1 MTTIYSLSDVCHVYG
16 NPPQQ
21 VGALSNVSLE
31 VQRGE
36 FLALAGPS
44 GSGKTTLLNLL
55 GLLERPAM
63 GAVKIEGRDANGMTE
78 HQRDLLRR
86 RHIGFIFQTLNL
98 IPVLTAFENV
108 EYFLL
113 KRPIP
118 RAEARQRVLQALDAV
133 GITAQANQRP
143 NALSGGQRQRVA
155 IARALVRDANVV
167 LADEP
172 TAALDQTTGRAVM
185 DLMKTLNRER
195 GVAFVLS
202 THDPRILAAADRVIQ
217 LCDGRIVR

>member
-21 VGALSNVSLE
+21 VAALSNVSLE

-86 RHIGFIFQTLNL
+86 RHLGFIFQTLNL
-98 IPVLTAFENV
+98 IPVLSAFENV

-113 KRPIP
+113 R
-118 RAEARQRVLQALDAV
+118 RAA
-133 GITAQANQRP
+133 
-143 NALSGGQRQRVA
+143 
-155 IARALVRDANVV
+155 
-167 LADEP
+167 
-172 TAALDQTTGRAVM
+172 TGRDVKREVM
-185 DLMKTLNRER
+185 E
-195 GVAFVLS
+195 
-202 THDPRILAAADRVIQ
+202 
-217 LCDGRIVR
+217 